1 MHSGLAALT
10 IILPLALLLVAILAQ
25 LGGTGRLPRNG
36 FVGLRIPSTMAS
48 DEGWKAGHHAATLP
62 AWCGFAAATIV
73 AIVCWTLASSTTGMD
88 ACTIIAG
95 VIFVVTV
102 VWSLIA
108 ASRGARAR

>member
-1 MHSGLAALT
+1 MHSGLAVLT
-10 IILPLALLLVAILAQ
+10 IILPLALLLMAVVSQ

-36 FVGLRIPSTMAS
+36 LLGLRIPSTMAS
-48 DEGWKAGHHAATLP
+48 DEAWKAGHHAATLP

-73 AIVCWTLASSTTGMD
+73 AIVCWTLARSTMGMD
-88 ACTIIAG
+88 VCTVIAG

-108 ASRGARAR
+108 ASRGARVR